1 MKYRQFKKSGLYVSE
16 IGIGT
21 NRFGHNVDQKDVNKI
36 IHYCL
41 DEGINYIDTANTY
54 ANGKSEESLG
64 NAFDNNRKS
73 FIIGTKV
80 GWPNDFDANQGLL
93 SSKSLFW
100 HVDQSLV
107 KLNTDYIDILWLH
120 KWDEDTPII
129 ETLNAISILIK
140 QGKIRYLGIS
150 NFNSW
155 QTSLIATTA
164 SIKYDISIISI
175 QSEYNLLKRD
185 TYLDLKECI
194 DYLDLSFIP
203 YFPLASGFLT
213 GKYSNNHIPSN
224 SRGEWATYM
233 KNMLNKKHYQFLD
246 ELRLIADNHEI
257 SLTELSISWL
267 LNHENITSVICGVR
281 NVDQLKLNSKSINC
295 KLTYNDN
302 KIIEKIFNKHFVLH

>member
-129 ETLNAISILIK
+129 ETLNAIL
-140 QGKIRYLGIS
+140 
-150 NFNSW
+150 F
-155 QTSLIATTA
+155 
-164 SIKYDISIISI
+164 
-175 QSEYNLLKRD
+175 
-185 TYLDLKECI
+185 
-194 DYLDLSFIP
+194 
-203 YFPLASGFLT
+203 
-213 GKYSNNHIPSN
+213 
-224 SRGEWATYM
+224 
-233 KNMLNKKHYQFLD
+233 
-246 ELRLIADNHEI
+246 
-257 SLTELSISWL
+257 
-267 LNHENITSVICGVR
+267 
-281 NVDQLKLNSKSINC
+281 
-295 KLTYNDN
+295 
-302 KIIEKIFNKHFVLH
+302 